1 MTYLVDTINA
11 TMVPDKGVMVA
22 MSIEETDA
30 TSIIVKEREFTS
42 LINDR
47 HVSTVLARV
56 LKQLIVPLK
65 IIRPVPSPGRTDITI
80 SLKSGDVLLVAQY
93 NGGKLKWIKVTIV

>member
-22 MSIEETDA
+22 VRIEESDA
-30 TSIIVKEREFTS
+30 TSIIIKEREFTS

-47 HVSTVLARV
+47 RVAAVLAHV
-56 LKQLIVPLK
+56 LKRLIVPIK
-65 IIRPVPSPGRTDITI
+65 VIRPVPSPRQSNINI
-80 SLKSGDVLLVAQY
+80 PLISGDVLLVAQY
-93 NGGKLKWIKVTIV
+93 NDGKLKWVKATIM